1 MIIPCFYN
9 IIMSSTHPSYTGT
22 THSTSSTSTT
32 FSLDVTL
39 GYGANHKTEE
49 QLNKACSQTFNLSE
63 LASSFFSGPSSNTS
77 TASSA
82 HTTSTSDGSTNVSN
96 ENQSQDRF
104 FVASASHMR
113 LSINPTELLWK
124 TTAYLIA
131 VFVPPHMI
139 ATCIEKHLSSPNH
152 VASGSS
158 FWIESPFSAKF
169 AQDILP
175 KIHPTALSGCRVR
188 GIILTSIAANNGPA
202 EIIILEVPGGTS
214 IQNDILRVT
223 SGDIIAGDSNSSVI
237 KILPITSVKFTHD
250 RDDEGKTNYSGS
262 TMEQIGGMIYDS
274 SNSSSNSNI
283 TPQIP
288 TCPVCIHRIDPIRLG
303 LPAPCVQQLCSK
315 FCPSPSLIVGSW
327 GTEEESCPKQ
337 RLLVSNNSLQLC

>member
-1 MIIPCFYN
+1 M
-9 IIMSSTHPSYTGT
+9 SYTGT
-22 THSTSSTSTT
+22 THNTSSTSTT

-39 GYGANHKTEE
+39 GYGTNHKTEE
-49 QLNKACSQTFNLSE
+49 LLNKACSQTFNLSE
-63 LASSFFSGPSSNTS
+63 MASSFFSGPSYNTS

-82 HTTSTSDGSTNVSN
+82 HTTSTSDDSADISYK
-96 ENQSQDRF
+96 NQSQDRF
-104 FVASASHMR
+104 FVASTSHVR
-113 LSINPTELLWK
+113 LSVNPTELLWK

-131 VFVPPHMI
+131 IFVPPHMI
-139 ATCIEKHLSSPNH
+139 ATCIEKHLSSSNH

-158 FWIESPFSAKF
+158 FWIESPSSANF

-202 EIIILEVPGGTS
+202 EIIILEVPRGAS

-223 SGDIIAGDSNSSVI
+223 SGDIIAGDSNSSVL

-250 RDDEGKTNYSGS
+250 IDDEGKTNYSES
-262 TMEQIGGMIYDS
+262 ATEQISSMIGDS
-274 SNSSSNSNI
+274 SNISSSNS

-337 RLLVSNNSLQLC
+337 RLLVSNNYNYTRMFQI

>member
-1 MIIPCFYN
+1 
-9 IIMSSTHPSYTGT
+9 MSSTRPSYTGT
-22 THSTSSTSTT
+22 THNTSCTSSTSTT

-63 LASSFFSGPSSNTS
+63 MASSFFSGPSSNTS
-77 TASSA
+77 IASSA
-82 HTTSTSDGSTNVSN
+82 HTTSTSDGSTDISN
-96 ENQSQDRF
+96 KNQSQDRF
-104 FVASASHMR
+104 FVASTSHVR
-113 LSINPTELLWK
+113 LSVNPTELLWK

-139 ATCIEKHLSSPNH
+139 ATCIEMHLSSSNH
-152 VASGSS
+152 AASGSS
-158 FWIESPFSAKF
+158 FWIESPFSANF

-202 EIIILEVPGGTS
+202 EIIILEVPRGTS

-223 SGDIIAGDSNSSVI
+223 SGDIIPGDSNSSVL
-237 KILPITSVKFTHD
+237 KILPITIVKFTHD
-250 RDDEGKTNYSGS
+250 RDDEGKTNYSGN
-262 TMEQIGGMIYDS
+262 TMEQISSMIGDISVS
-274 SNSSSNSNI
+274 SNSRNSNSNS

-337 RLLVSNNSLQLC
+337 RLLVSNNKLQLH